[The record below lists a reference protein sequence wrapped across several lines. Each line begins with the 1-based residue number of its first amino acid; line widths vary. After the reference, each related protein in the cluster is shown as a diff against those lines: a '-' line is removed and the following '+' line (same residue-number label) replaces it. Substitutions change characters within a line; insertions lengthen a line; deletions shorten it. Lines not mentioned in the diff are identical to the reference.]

1 MQKGAQGIILG
12 CTEIGLLIKQE
23 DVLVPIFDTTV
34 IHAMEA
40 VNVSLGNRL

>member
-1 MQKGAQGIILG
+1 

-23 DVLVPIFDTTV
+23 DVLVPIFDTTF

-40 VNVSLGNRL
+40 VNVALENRL